1 MLALNGEKIKD
12 RSIDGALFDSSY
24 ESILLSQSEF
34 DKFKEAVTSVYA
46 NLTCTGLQCYAN
58 DPSVTCSNFTSS
70 FPLIEIQIDKQVY
83 ALPPLA
89 YCFDYALGGT
99 FMLGVG
105 TTIGSNYIL
114 GTTFMRAFYTEFDL

>member
-46 NLTCTGLQCYAN
+46 NLTCTGL
-58 DPSVTCSNFTSS
+58 
-70 FPLIEIQIDKQVY
+70 
-83 ALPPLA
+83 
-89 YCFDYALGGT
+89 
-99 FMLGVG
+99 
-105 TTIGSNYIL
+105 
-114 GTTFMRAFYTEFDL
+114 